1 MDLMKISVVL
11 YISFILILNKYTD
24 CTTHPRV
31 KMYGPKVT
39 VIDRRKPEAKIGQDG
54 INEVKIISQPEDFLD
69 EPSCLELRLMWRTY
83 QRQNQF
89 SQSANNLPLAFDPF
103 AFNTWED
110 YIKPRYINRQKS
122 MMFERTIPDRFHIYR
137 QLRPFEKIARL
148 TTTTR
153 AIMDDQLTR
162 KANLFRLGY
171 HPLTKIPVIAMRL
184 TAKDRFQEL
193 KELMR
198 HEKSNNY
205 QTGDSEDEQFSVV
218 PITSAAVTSNGTA
231 GKKRP
236 GYETLMSRPRH
247 FSQGHYMN
255 VKPNGEEIDDTVTI
269 TPQYKSSPLIRPWN
283 SRW

>member
-1 MDLMKISVVL
+1 MKISVVL
-11 YISFILILNKYTD
+11 YISLILVLNKYSD

-39 VIDRRKPEAKIGQDG
+39 VIDRRKPDPKIGQDA

-69 EPSCLELRLMWRTY
+69 EPTCLELRLMWRAY
-83 QRQNQF
+83 QRQNQLT
-89 SQSANNLPLAFDPF
+89 QSASNLPLTFDPF

-110 YIKPRYINRQKS
+110 YIKPRYMNRQKS
-122 MMFERTIPDRFHIYR
+122 MMFERTMPDRFHIFR
-137 QLRPFEKIARL
+137 QLRPFEKIARM

-198 HEKSNNY
+198 HEKTNNY
-205 QTGDSEDEQFSVV
+205 QDGDDDPFSVV
-218 PITSAAVTSNGTA
+218 PITAAAVTSNGTA

-236 GYETLMSRPRH
+236 GYESLMSRPRH

-255 VKPNGEEIDDTVTI
+255 VKPNGEQIDVTATV
-269 TPQYKSSPLIRPWN
+269 TPQYKSSPLIKPWN

>member
-1 MDLMKISVVL
+1 
-11 YISFILILNKYTD
+11 
-24 CTTHPRV
+24 
-31 KMYGPKVT
+31 MYGPKVT
-39 VIDRRKPEAKIGQDG
+39 VIDRRKPESKIGQDV
-54 INEVKIISQPEDFLD
+54 INEVKMISQPEDFLG

-83 QRQNQF
+83 QRQNQLT
-89 SQSANNLPLAFDPF
+89 QSANNLPLTFDPF

-122 MMFERTIPDRFHIYR
+122 LMFERTMPDRFHVYR

-205 QTGDSEDEQFSVV
+205 PTGDAEDEPFSSV
-218 PITSAAVTSNGTA
+218 PITAASVTSNGTA

-236 GYETLMSRPRH
+236 GYESLMSRPRH

-255 VKPNGEEIDDTVTI
+255 VKPNV
-269 TPQYKSSPLIRPWN
+269 
-283 SRW
+283 

>member
-11 YISFILILNKYTD
+11 YISLILVLNKYSD

-39 VIDRRKPEAKIGQDG
+39 VIDRRKPDPKIGQDV

-83 QRQNQF
+83 QRQNQLT
-89 SQSANNLPLAFDPF
+89 QSASSLPLTFDPF

-198 HEKSNNY
+198 HEKTNNY
-205 QTGDSEDEQFSVV
+205 QPGDSDDDPFSIV
-218 PITSAAVTSNGTA
+218 PITAAAVTSNGTA

-236 GYETLMSRPRH
+236 GYESLMSRPRH

-255 VKPNGEEIDDTVTI
+255 MKPNGERIDSTVTV
-269 TPQYKSSPLIRPWN
+269 TPQYKSSPLIKPWN